1 MCTEGKCRNNSALA
15 GVILRLQRSVGL
27 RFRSH
32 KLQQVIQS
40 AQRAKTDFVCFFLLA
55 LTFNI
60 KVLMFFLAEIAYTF
74 G

>member
-15 GVILRLQRSVGL
+15 GVILRLQRSVG
-27 RFRSH
+27 FQSH

-40 AQRAKTDFVCFFLLA
+40 AQRAKTDFVCFLLLA